1 MTTHLAYW
9 LRRLSPDSMRTAA
22 GTLLSLD
29 DMPLKCAPS
38 WPDSQ
43 SDGNQS
49 CGFSSQES
57 PFARITDMTECE
69 CSALLDQ
76 FTLDI
81 TAKAQTRQLDPVLG
95 RDAEL
100 RQIVDVLSRRRK
112 NNPILVGEPGVGKSA
127 LVEGLAQRIVE
138 GNVPDGLKNM
148 RIRRLDVAL
157 LQAGPGDLSAF
168 TLRLLQLVDAIRRSP
183 QPILLLIDEVHTP
196 VGVGESAGSEEVLKI
211 LKPALMQGE
220 LRLIITANR
229 QEYQQHVE
237 WDTALGH
244 CLQKVSVDEP
254 DDETA
259 CLMLRAL
266 KERYAQHHGVYI
278 QDSALKAAVVLSRRY
293 LCGRQLPDKA
303 VDLLD
308 IASAR
313 VRMSLEVEPAPLTQI
328 RAELAALAMEQ
339 QAIEQDEAQSDEV
352 DPARLA
358 DICDRCQWLLQQQAS
373 LEQQLRQEQLL
384 ARQLLT
390 ARQAERSD
398 ECMVLQQQL
407 AALQASVPLLSLDV
421 DARMVAT
428 VIADWCGIELSSLLK
443 DERSCLLQLEQRL
456 TEQVIGQESAM
467 SALAQRLYT
476 ALTQLR
482 LDNGPLGV
490 FLLLGPAGVGKM
502 ASARALAENLF
513 ADDASLLTLNMAEYQ
528 EACAVKHLIGGHG
541 EQAEEEGTLTE
552 AVRLR
557 PYSVVLLEEVEKAHG
572 EVLKLLC
579 QLFERGSLRDGQGR
593 LIDFHHTV
601 FLMSSELGREQL
613 HQQLATQ
620 PDATDAELSTAL
632 QPILRAR
639 FQPALLAQAQVLIY
653 RPLDVEA
660 LRRIVASR
668 LQQIMQRLR
677 QRYDLRCVV
686 DDSLSDAL
694 VSAGLQAEGGV
705 RHIDSVL
712 NQQILP
718 TVSRQLLQRL
728 EEHRKPQQLQLAYD
742 ARQGVVLNFDV
753 GTGYQC

>member
-9 LRRLSPDSMRTAA
+9 LRNLSPDGMRTAA

-29 DMPLKCAPS
+29 EMPLKCAPP
-38 WPDSQ
+38 WPEGSA
-43 SDGNQS
+43 GGHQS
-49 CGFSSQES
+49 CGFSSVES
-57 PFARITDMTECE
+57 PVVRITDMTECE
-69 CSALLDQ
+69 FSALLDQ

-81 TAKAQTRQLDPVLG
+81 TAKAQARQLDPVLG

-148 RIRRLDVAL
+148 RIRRLDLAQ
-157 LQAGPGDLSAF
+157 LQAGLSDRSAF
-168 TLRLLQLVDAIRRSP
+168 AARLLQVVDALRRSP
-183 QPILLLIDEVHTP
+183 VPHLLLLDEAYAP
-196 VGVGESAGSEEVLKI
+196 LGAGESAGSEEVLKV
-211 LKPALMQGE
+211 LKPALMRGE

-237 WDTALGH
+237 WDSGLGH
-244 CLQKVSVDEP
+244 CLQKVRVDEP

-278 QDSALKAAVVLSRRY
+278 QDSALKAAVVLSRRH

-313 VRMSLEVEPAPLTQI
+313 VRMSLEVEPEPLMQI

-339 QAIEQDEAQSDEV
+339 QALEQDEAQSDEV

-358 DICDRCQWLLQQQAS
+358 DICDRCLWLQQQRAS
-373 LEQQLRQEQLL
+373 LEQQLQQEREL
-384 ARQLLT
+384 ARRLLS
-390 ARQAERSD
+390 ARQAERDD
-398 ECMVLQQQL
+398 ECAALQQQL
-407 AALQASVPLLSLDV
+407 AVLQASVPLLSLDV

-428 VIADWCGIELSSLLK
+428 VIADWCGIALSSLLK

-456 TEQVIGQESAM
+456 SEQVIGQESAM
-467 SALAQRLYT
+467 AALAQRLYT
-476 ALTQLR
+476 ASTQLR
-482 LDNGPLGV
+482 LENGPLGV

-502 ASARALAENLF
+502 ASARALAENLY

-572 EVLKLLC
+572 EVQKLLC
-579 QLFERGSLRDGQGR
+579 RLFEHGSLRDGKGR

-601 FLMSSELGREQL
+601 FLLSSDLGREQL
-613 HQQLATQ
+613 LQQLDTQ
-620 PDATDAELSTAL
+620 PDATDAELSAVL
-632 QPILRAR
+632 QTILRAR
-639 FQPALLAQAQVLIY
+639 FQPALLAQAQALIY
-653 RPLDVEA
+653 RPLDVDA

-694 VSAGLQAEGGV
+694 VSVGLQAEGGV

-728 EEHRKPQQLQLAYD
+728 EEHRKPQLLQLAYD
-742 ARQGVVLNFDV
+742 PRQGVMLNFDV
-753 GTGYQC
+753 GSGYQC